1 MLLKLWN
8 LLKKLVKKN
17 NNKIIVISFSLLIL
31 IFILGKTKSIFSYF
45 IYSMSAYSLV
55 CLCVELIHK
64 LKESRIVNKIV
75 SIKIFQRYLN
85 DFSFRGK
92 INIYQGLIV
101 NTFYAFFRLIVGI
114 CYKSTW
120 FISMGI
126 YYLVLTIMKSY
137 LLVCYKRKYDVKK
150 CYRNI
155 GYGLFLLNIPMGGM
169 IILMIKINAG
179 YSYPGYIIYLS
190 ALYTFYT
197 VIAAISNVIKF
208 NKKNDMILSASK
220 VINFVCALMSIL
232 ALQTAMISRF
242 SSHGN
247 SYRQMM
253 NTITGGI
260 VYILVIMTALYMII
274 HSKKGMKTY
283 E

>member
-17 NNKIIVISFSLLIL
+17 NWKIIVISFSLLIL
-31 IFILGKTKSIFSYF
+31 VFILGKTKSIFSYF
-45 IYSMSAYSLV
+45 IYGMSAYSLV
-55 CLCVELIHK
+55 CLCIELINK
-64 LKESRIVNKIV
+64 LKESRIVNKII
-75 SIKIFQRYLN
+75 SIKIVQWYLN
-85 DFSFRGK
+85 DFSFRGTM
-92 INIYQGLIV
+92 NIYQGLIV

-114 CYKSTW
+114 YYGSTW

-169 IILMIKINAG
+169 IILMIKTNAG

-220 VINFVCALMSIL
+220 IINFVCAFMSIL

-242 SSHGN
+242 SSHGD

>member
-17 NNKIIVISFSLLIL
+17 NKKIIVISFSLLLL
-31 IFILGKTKSIFSYF
+31 IFILGKTKGIFSYF

-55 CLCVELIHK
+55 CLCIDLINK
-64 LKESRIVNKIV
+64 LKGSRIVNKII
-75 SIKIFQRYLN
+75 SIKIVQRYLN
-85 DFSFRGK
+85 DFSFRGTM
-92 INIYQGLIV
+92 NIYQGLIV
-101 NTFYAFFRLIVGI
+101 NLFYTLFRLVIGI
-114 CYKSTW
+114 YYMLPW

-126 YYLVLTIMKSY
+126 YYLVLSIMKIY
-137 LLVCYKRKYDVKK
+137 LIVCYKRNGNQMQ

-169 IILMIKINAG
+169 IILMIKTNAG

-197 VIAAISNVIKF
+197 VIVAVINVVKF
-208 NKKNDMILSASK
+208 HKTGNLILSASK
-220 VINFVCALMSIL
+220 IINFVCALMSIL

-242 SSHGN
+242 SSHGDG
-247 SYRQMM
+247 YR
-253 NTITGGI
+253 
-260 VYILVIMTALYMII
+260 
-274 HSKKGMKTY
+274 
-283 E
+283 